1 MDTCAID
8 TFVSTCR
15 DARTL
20 NLVIEVFVQVYYIC
34 IWPIFSPD
42 SNTWL
47 KLGSIIKV
55 LMA

>member
-34 IWPIFSPD
+34 SWPIFSPD
-42 SNTWL
+42 SNTWV

-55 LMA
+55 LMS